1 MLLFV
6 IKKKKLI
13 KKVSYLIKILY
24 SYSKHYYT
32 IFKKKNKSTSIQKL
46 PEPLF

>member
-6 IKKKKLI
+6 IKKKTY
-13 KKVSYLIKILY
+13 KKSFLFNQD
-24 SYSKHYYT
+24 T
-32 IFKKKNKSTSIQKL
+32 IFIFKTLLYYIQKKNKSTSIQKL